1 MVHARQTDEIGASRL
16 LQDNS
21 QKRMLRSSAARGRA
35 PGSLDLSRRKTVKI
49 CSAVLFLSAL
59 VSLSLTSEHLSAAE
73 AKLSGDYLP
82 SYVSAAENGNA
93 KSQYRL
99 GLRFERGVGSAPD
112 YARAADWYRK
122 AARQGMR
129 RAAFRLGLL
138 YQDGRG
144 IGRDHKLAVHWY
156 RDAAEAG
163 LPEAQ
168 FNLGYLYERGL
179 GLKADGVQAAVWYRL
194 AAMQDEVLAY
204 RSLGMLYAIGHLVP
218 RDDANALFWLSLV
231 KDKYA
236 EGLEAVTALIRR
248 RGGPDAERKAAVLR
262 DDWNAQR

>member
-1 MVHARQTDEIGASRL
+1 
-16 LQDNS
+16 
-21 QKRMLRSSAARGRA
+21 MLRSSAARGRA
-35 PGSLDLSRRKTVKI
+35 PGSLDISRRKTIKV

-59 VSLSLTSEHLSAAE
+59 VSLLLTSEHLGAAE
-73 AKLSGDYLP
+73 SNLPGDYVP
-82 SYVSAAENGNA
+82 SYVSVAENGNA
-93 KSQYRL
+93 KSRYRL

-112 YARAADWYRK
+112 HARAAHWYRK
-122 AARQGMR
+122 AASQGMR

-144 IGRDHKLAVHWY
+144 IGQDHKLAVRWY

-179 GLKADGVQAAVWYRL
+179 GLKADGVQAANWYRR
-194 AAMQDEVLAY
+194 AAIQGEVQAY

-218 RDDANALFWLSLV
+218 SDDAKALFWLSLV
-231 KDKYA
+231 KDKDT
-236 EGLEAVTALIRR
+236 EGLEAITALIRT

>member
-1 MVHARQTDEIGASRL
+1 M
-16 LQDNS
+16 
-21 QKRMLRSSAARGRA
+21 
-35 PGSLDLSRRKTVKI
+35 DLSRRKTVKI

-59 VSLSLTSEHLSAAE
+59 VFLSLTSERVGAAE
-73 AKLSGDYLP
+73 AKLPGDYLP
-82 SYVSAAENGNA
+82 AYVSAAENGDA

-99 GLRFERGVGSAPD
+99 GLRFERGVDGAPD

-144 IGRDHKLAVHWY
+144 IGQDHKLAVRWY

-179 GLKADGVQAAVWYRL
+179 GLKADGVQAAVWYRR
-194 AAMQDEVLAY
+194 AAIQGEVQAY
-204 RSLGMLYAIGHLVP
+204 RSLGMLYAIGRLVP
-218 RDDANALFWLSLV
+218 RDDAKALFWLSLV
-231 KDKYA
+231 KDKDA
-236 EGLEAVTALIRR
+236 EGLEAITTLIRT

-262 DDWNAQR
+262 DDWDAQR

>member
-1 MVHARQTDEIGASRL
+1 MVHARQSDEIGAGLL
-16 LQDNS
+16 LQDIG
-21 QKRMLRSSAARGRA
+21 QTRMLRSSAARGRT

-49 CSAVLFLSAL
+49 CSAVPFLLSAL
-59 VSLSLTSEHLSAAE
+59 VSLSLMSEHLSAAE
-73 AKLSGDYLP
+73 AKLPGDYLP

-99 GLRFERGVGSAPD
+99 GLRFERGVGGAPD
-112 YARAADWYRK
+112 YARAADWFRK

-144 IGRDHKLAVHWY
+144 IGQDHKLAVRWY

-179 GLKADGVQAAVWYRL
+179 GLKADGVQAAVWYRR

-204 RSLGMLYAIGHLVP
+204 
-218 RDDANALFWLSLV
+218 
-231 KDKYA
+231 
-236 EGLEAVTALIRR
+236 
-248 RGGPDAERKAAVLR
+248 
-262 DDWNAQR
+262 

>member
-1 MVHARQTDEIGASRL
+1 MVHARKSDEIGAGLL
-16 LQDNS
+16 LQDIG
-21 QKRMLRSSAARGRA
+21 QTRMLRSSAARGRA

-49 CSAVLFLSAL
+49 CSAVLFLL
-59 VSLSLTSEHLSAAE
+59 VLVFLSLTSEHLSAAE
-73 AKLSGDYLP
+73 ANLSGDYLP

-99 GLRFERGVGSAPD
+99 GLRFERGVGGAPD

-179 GLKADGVQAAVWYRL
+179 GLKADGVQAAVWYRR
-194 AAMQDEVLAY
+194 AAMQGQVQAY
-204 RSLGMLYAIGHLVP
+204 RSLGMLYAIGRLVP

-231 KDKYA
+231 KDKDA
-236 EGLEAVTALIRR
+236 EGLEAITALIRR